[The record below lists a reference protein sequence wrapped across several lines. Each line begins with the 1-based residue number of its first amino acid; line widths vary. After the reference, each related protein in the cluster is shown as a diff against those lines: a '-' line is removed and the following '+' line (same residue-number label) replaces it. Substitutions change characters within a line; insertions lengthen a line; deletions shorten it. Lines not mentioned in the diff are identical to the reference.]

1 MAVRTTWHRRCHL
14 SLVFSSKRDKAMTSQ
29 VTPQEQDY
37 PLSPV
42 PMDQRRSIWSMGL
55 VLLGFTFFTA
65 TMWAGGSI
73 GVAFDFS
80 TMLLVLA
87 AGNLLLGT
95 YAAILGYIAAKSGLN
110 TALMSR
116 FTFGELGSKLSDFIL
131 GFTQIGWYAW
141 GTATMAILLV
151 KLTGLPESWTTPLMV
166 VFGFGFCITAF
177 IGYKGLE
184 MLSRFAVP
192 AMIIL
197 VAVSMTIA
205 TSDAGGFAGLL
216 AITPS
221 DEMTVAAAI
230 TMVFGTF
237 VSGGTQATNWT
248 RFAKS
253 GKTAVI
259 ATLLAFFLGNGLMTL
274 IGAFGALVYQQADIV
289 DIMVAQGLATLGILM
304 LFLNLWTTQDNT
316 VYNFAVAG
324 CNMIRTRRRKL
335 VTVGGAAIGTV
346 LAVLGMYEWLIPF
359 LVLLGT
365 FIPPIGGVIMASY
378 FIGYK
383 REYPSL
389 ETATLPAFN
398 LPGLAAYAIGSAA
411 AYTSPWIAPIVG
423 VLVAAASYGVVLVV
437 SEAVRDRRAQVLGAV

>member
-1 MAVRTTWHRRCHL
+1 
-14 SLVFSSKRDKAMTSQ
+14 MTSQ

-398 LPGLAAYAIGSAA
+398 IPGLAAYAIGSAA

>member
-1 MAVRTTWHRRCHL
+1 
-14 SLVFSSKRDKAMTSQ
+14 MTSQ

-116 FTFGELGSKLSDFIL
+116 FTFGELCSKLSDFIL

-141 GTATMAILLV
+141 GTATMAVLLV

-205 TSDAGGFAGLL
+205 TSDAGGFSGLL

-398 LPGLAAYAIGSAA
+398 VPGLAAYAIGSAA

>member
-1 MAVRTTWHRRCHL
+1 MNT
-14 SLVFSSKRDKAMTSQ
+14 Q
-29 VTPQEQDY
+29 VTPKEQDF

-42 PMDQRRSIWSMGL
+42 PMDQRKSVWSMGL

-65 TMWAGGSI
+65 TMWAGGSV
-73 GVAFDFS
+73 GVAFDFP
-80 TMLLVLA
+80 TMLMVLFI
-87 AGNLLLGT
+87 GNLLLGT

-116 FTFGELGSKLSDFIL
+116 FTFGEMGSKLSDFIL

-151 KLTGLPESWTTPLMV
+151 KLTGMPESLTIPLMIL
-166 VFGFGFCITAF
+166 FGFGFCITAF
-177 IGYKGLE
+177 IGYRGLE
-184 MLSRFAVP
+184 LLSRFAVP

-197 VAVSMTIA
+197 VAVSMSIA
-205 TSDAGGFAGLL
+205 TSDAGGLSGLM

-221 DEMTVAAAI
+221 SEMTIGAAI
-230 TMVFGTF
+230 TLVFGTF

-324 CNMIRTRRRKL
+324 CNLVRTRRRKTITI
-335 VTVGGAAIGTV
+335 VGAAIGTV

-359 LVLLGT
+359 LILLGT
-365 FIPPIGGVIMASY
+365 FIPPIGGVIIASY
-378 FIGYK
+378 FVYYK
-383 REYPSL
+383 RQYPAL
-389 ETATLPAFN
+389 DETQLPAFN
-398 LPGLAAYAIGSAA
+398 IAGLAAYTIGSIA

-423 VLVAAASYGVVLVV
+423 VLVSAGVYSVFVIV
-437 SEAVRDRRAQVLGAV
+437 SRAIQARRSPSTGVA

>member
-1 MAVRTTWHRRCHL
+1 
-14 SLVFSSKRDKAMTSQ
+14 MTLKESADP
-29 VTPQEQDY
+29 TPKEQDY
-37 PLSPV
+37 PLSAV
-42 PMDQRRSIWSMGL
+42 PMDQRKSVWSMGI

-65 TMWAGGSI
+65 TMWAGGSV
-73 GVAFDFS
+73 GVAFDFQ
-80 TMLLVLA
+80 TMLMVLI

-95 YAAILGYIAAKSGLN
+95 YAAVLGYIAAKSGLN

-116 FTFGELGSKLSDFIL
+116 FTFGELGSKLSDVIL

-151 KLTGLPESWTTPLMV
+151 RLTGLPESLTTPLMV
-166 VFGFGFCITAF
+166 LFGFGFCVTAF
-177 IGYKGLE
+177 IGYRGLE
-184 MLSRFAVP
+184 ILSRFAVP

-205 TSDAGGFAGLL
+205 TSDAGGFAGLMG
-216 AITPS
+216 ITPT
-221 DEMTVAAAI
+221 ENMTVAAAI
-230 TMVFGTF
+230 TLVFGTF

-253 GKTAVI
+253 GKSAVI

-289 DIMVAQGLATLGILM
+289 DIMVAQGLATMGILM

-324 CNMIRTRRRKL
+324 CNLVRTRRRQL
-335 VTVGGAAIGTV
+335 VTVVGAAIGTV

-383 REYPSL
+383 RQYPSL
-389 ETATLPAFN
+389 DEATLPAFN
-398 LPGLAAYAIGSAA
+398 APGLAAYFIGSAA
-411 AYTSPWIAPIVG
+411 AYSSPWVAPIVG
-423 VLVAAASYGVVLVV
+423 VLVAAGSFGLMLFF
-437 SEAVRDRRAQVLGAV
+437 SDAVRQRRSQIMGSI

>member
-1 MAVRTTWHRRCHL
+1 
-14 SLVFSSKRDKAMTSQ
+14 MTSQ

-177 IGYKGLE
+177 IGYKGQE

-205 TSDAGGFAGLL
+205 TSDAGGFSGLL

-221 DEMTVAAAI
+221 DDMTVAAAI

-259 ATLLAFFLGNGLMTL
+259 ATLVAFFLGNGLMTL

-389 ETATLPAFN
+389 ETVTLPAFN
-398 LPGLAAYAIGSAA
+398 FPGLAAYAIGSAA

-423 VLVAAASYGVVLVV
+423 VLVAAASYAVVLFV
-437 SEAVRDRRAQVLGAV
+437 SEAVRDRRAQVLGAA

>member
-1 MAVRTTWHRRCHL
+1 
-14 SLVFSSKRDKAMTSQ
+14 MTSQ

-141 GTATMAILLV
+141 GTATMAVLLV

-205 TSDAGGFAGLL
+205 TSDAGGFSGLL

-237 VSGGTQATNWT
+237 VSGSTQATNWT

-398 LPGLAAYAIGSAA
+398 VPGLAAYAIGSAA

>member
-1 MAVRTTWHRRCHL
+1 M
-14 SLVFSSKRDKAMTSQ
+14 
-29 VTPQEQDY
+29 EQSDY
-37 PLSPV
+37 PLSEV
-42 PMDQRRSIWSMGL
+42 PNAARKGL
-55 VLLGFTFFTA
+55 LSTSVVLLGFTFFTA
-65 TMWAGGSI
+65 TMWAGGSV
-73 GVAFDFS
+73 GVAFDFP
-80 TMLLVLA
+80 TMLMVLA
-87 AGNLLLGT
+87 AGNLLLGI
-95 YAAILGYIAAKSGLN
+95 YAAVLGYIAAKTGLN

-141 GTATMAILLV
+141 GTATMAILLI
-151 KLTGLPESWTTPLMV
+151 KLTGMPEGMTTPLMIL
-166 VFGFGFCITAF
+166 FGFAFCVTAF
-177 IGYKGLE
+177 IGYRGLE
-184 MLSRFAVP
+184 WLSRVAVP

-205 TSDAGGFAGLL
+205 TSDAGGLGGLL
-216 AITPS
+216 SITPTS
-221 DEMTVAAAI
+221 EMTVAAAI
-230 TMVFGTF
+230 TLVFGTF

-324 CNMIRTRRRKL
+324 CNLVRTRRRKL
-335 VTVGGAAIGTV
+335 VTVVGAGIGTV
-346 LAVLGMYEWLIPF
+346 LAVMGMYQWLIPF

-383 REYPSL
+383 RQYPDL
-389 ETATLPAFN
+389 ATASLPAFN

-411 AYTSPWIAPIVG
+411 AYSSPWIAPIVG
-423 VLVAAASYGVVLVV
+423 VLVAALSYSVILVV
-437 SEAVRDRRAQVLGAV
+437 GQAVRERRALVMGTA

>member
-1 MAVRTTWHRRCHL
+1 MTTKAT
-14 SLVFSSKRDKAMTSQ
+14 SK
-29 VTPQEQDY
+29 EQDY

-42 PMDQRRSIWSMGL
+42 PMTERKSVWSMGL

-73 GVAFDFS
+73 GVAFDFT
-80 TMLLVLA
+80 TMLMVLA
-87 AGNLLLGT
+87 IGNLLLGV
-95 YAAILGYIAAKSGLN
+95 YAAVLGYIAAKTGLN

-116 FTFGELGSKLSDFIL
+116 FTFGEVGSKLSDFIL

-151 KLTGLPESWTTPLMV
+151 KLTGMPESLTTPLMV
-166 VFGFGFCITAF
+166 VFGFGFCVTAF

-184 MLSRFAVP
+184 WLSRVAVP

-205 TSDAGGFAGLL
+205 TADGGGFSGLL
-216 AITPS
+216 AIAPT
-221 DEMTVAAAI
+221 DEMTMAAAI
-230 TMVFGTF
+230 TLVFGTF

-324 CNMIRTRRRKL
+324 CNMLRTRRRKT

-359 LVLLGT
+359 LILLGT

-378 FIGYK
+378 FVGYK
-383 REYPSL
+383 RSYPALSDV
-389 ETATLPAFN
+389 TLPAFN
-398 LPGLAAYAIGSAA
+398 ITGLAAYVIGSTA

-423 VLVAAASYGVVLVV
+423 VVVAALSYSVILIASQ
-437 SEAVRDRRAQVLGAV
+437 AVRERRTQVTGAI

>member
-1 MAVRTTWHRRCHL
+1 MTT
-14 SLVFSSKRDKAMTSQ
+14 Q

-42 PMDQRRSIWSMGL
+42 PMDQRKSLWSMGL

-65 TMWAGGSI
+65 TMWAGGSV
-73 GVAFDFS
+73 GVAFDFP
-80 TMLLVLA
+80 TMLMVLA
-87 AGNLLLGT
+87 AGNLLLGI
-95 YAAILGYIAAKSGLN
+95 YAAILGYIAAKTGLN

-151 KLTGLPESWTTPLMV
+151 KLTGLPEGWTMPLMV

-184 MLSRFAVP
+184 LLSLIAVP
-192 AMIIL
+192 AMILL
-197 VAVSMTIA
+197 VAVSMFIA
-205 TSDAGGFAGLL
+205 ASDAGGLSGLM
-216 AITPS
+216 AIAPAEDMS
-221 DEMTVAAAI
+221 VAAAI
-230 TMVFGTF
+230 TLVFGTF

-248 RFAKS
+248 RFARS
-253 GKTAVI
+253 GRTAVI

-324 CNMIRTRRRKL
+324 CNLLRTRRRRA

-346 LAVLGMYEWLIPF
+346 LAVMGMYQWLIPF
-359 LVLLGT
+359 LILLGT

-383 REYPSL
+383 RQYPAL
-389 ETATLPAFN
+389 DRTTLPAFN
-398 LPGLAAYAIGSAA
+398 WPGLAAYAIGSAA
-411 AYTSPWIAPIVG
+411 AYFSTWIAPVVG
-423 VLVAAASYGVVLVV
+423 VVVAALSYGLVLLVAGGVR
-437 SEAVRDRRAQVLGAV
+437 ERRAQMLSSI

>member
-1 MAVRTTWHRRCHL
+1 MTTE
-14 SLVFSSKRDKAMTSQ
+14 TN
-29 VTPQEQDY
+29 PQEQDY
-37 PLSPV
+37 PLSAV
-42 PMDQRRSIWSMGL
+42 PMDQRKSLWSMGL

-65 TMWAGGSI
+65 TMWAGGSV
-73 GVAFDFS
+73 GVAFDFP
-80 TMLLVLA
+80 TMLMVLA
-87 AGNLLLGT
+87 AGNLLLGI
-95 YAAILGYIAAKSGLN
+95 YAAILGYIAAKTGLN

-116 FTFGELGSKLSDFIL
+116 YTFGEIGSKLSDFIL

-141 GTATMAILLV
+141 GTATMALLLV
-151 KLTGLPESWTTPLMV
+151 KLTGVPETWTTPLMV
-166 VFGFGFCITAF
+166 LFGFGFCVTAF
-177 IGYKGLE
+177 IGYRGLE
-184 MLSRFAVP
+184 LLSRFAVP

-197 VAVSMTIA
+197 VAVSMFIA
-205 TSDAGGFAGLL
+205 TSDAGGFSALM

-221 DEMTVAAAI
+221 EDMSIAAAI
-230 TMVFGTF
+230 TLVFGTF

-248 RFAKS
+248 RFATS
-253 GKTAVI
+253 GRTAVI

-324 CNMIRTRRRKL
+324 CNMLRTRRRRT
-335 VTVGGAAIGTV
+335 VTIGGAAIGTV

-359 LVLLGT
+359 LILLGT

-383 REYPSL
+383 RQYPAL
-389 ETATLPAFN
+389 ETTTLPALN
-398 LPGLAAYAIGSAA
+398 LPGLAAYAIGSGA
-411 AYTSPWIAPIVG
+411 AYFSTWIAPLVG
-423 VLVAAASYGVVLVV
+423 VLVAALSYGVILVV
-437 SEAVRDRRAQVLGAV
+437 ADAVRERRAQLLRTI

>member
-1 MAVRTTWHRRCHL
+1 
-14 SLVFSSKRDKAMTSQ
+14 MTSQ
-29 VTPQEQDY
+29 VSPQEQDY

-87 AGNLLLGT
+87 VGNLLLGS
-95 YAAILGYIAAKSGLN
+95 YAAILGYIAAKTGLN

-151 KLTGLPESWTTPLMV
+151 KLTGMPESWTTPLMV

-205 TSDAGGFAGLL
+205 TSDAGGFSGLL
-216 AITPS
+216 AITPAG
-221 DEMTVAAAI
+221 DMTVAAAI
-230 TMVFGTF
+230 TLVFGTF

-259 ATLLAFFLGNGLMTL
+259 ATLAAFFLGNGLMTL

-324 CNMIRTRRRKL
+324 CNMLRTRRRKS
-335 VTVGGAAIGTV
+335 VTIGGAAIGTA
-346 LAVLGMYEWLIPF
+346 LAVMGMYEWLIPF

-383 REYPSL
+383 RQYPAL
-389 ETATLPAFN
+389 EEATLPAFN
-398 LPGLAAYAIGSAA
+398 VPGLAAYAIGSAA

-423 VLVAAASYGVVLVV
+423 VLAAAASYGLVLLV
-437 SEAVRDRRAQVLGAV
+437 SDAVRERRAQVLGVA

>member
-1 MAVRTTWHRRCHL
+1 
-14 SLVFSSKRDKAMTSQ
+14 MTSQ

-87 AGNLLLGT
+87 AGHLLLGT

-141 GTATMAILLV
+141 GTATMAVLLV

-205 TSDAGGFAGLL
+205 TSDAGGFSGLL

-324 CNMIRTRRRKL
+324 CTMIRTRRRKL

-398 LPGLAAYAIGSAA
+398 VPGLAAYAIGSAA

>member
-1 MAVRTTWHRRCHL
+1 
-14 SLVFSSKRDKAMTSQ
+14 
-29 VTPQEQDY
+29 
-37 PLSPV
+37 
-42 PMDQRRSIWSMGL
+42 MDQRKSIWSMGF

-65 TMWAGGSI
+65 TMWAGGSV

-80 TMLLVLA
+80 TMLLVLG
-87 AGNLLLGT
+87 AGNLLLGL
-95 YAAILGYIAAKSGLN
+95 YAAALGYIAAKTGLN

-116 FTFGELGSKLSDFIL
+116 FTFGEIGSKLSDFIL

-151 KLTGLPESWTTPLMV
+151 KLTSLPETWTTPLMV
-166 VFGFGFCITAF
+166 VFGFGFCVTAF
-177 IGYKGLE
+177 IGYRGLE
-184 MLSRFAVP
+184 LLSRFAVP

-197 VAVSMTIA
+197 VGISMTIA
-205 TSDAGGFAGLL
+205 TSDAGGFSGLL
-216 AITPS
+216 AITPTG
-221 DEMTVAAAI
+221 EMTVAAAI
-230 TMVFGTF
+230 TLVFGTF

-248 RFAKS
+248 RFARS

-274 IGAFGALVYQQADIV
+274 IGAFGALVYQQSDIV

-324 CNMIRTRRRKL
+324 CNMLRTRRRKL
-335 VTVGGAAIGTV
+335 VTVGGAAIGTA
-346 LAVLGMYEWLIPF
+346 LAVMGMYEWLIPF

-365 FIPPIGGVIMASY
+365 FIPPIGGVIMASF

-383 REYPSL
+383 QKYPAL
-389 ETATLPAFN
+389 DQANLPAFN
-398 LPGLAAYAIGSAA
+398 LPGLAAYVIGSAA
-411 AYTSPWIAPIVG
+411 AYSSPWIAPIVG
-423 VLVAAASYGVVLVV
+423 VVVAAFSFGLILILT
-437 SEAVRDRRAQVLGAV
+437 EAVRARRTLVMGAA

>member
-1 MAVRTTWHRRCHL
+1 MNTQSNA
-14 SLVFSSKRDKAMTSQ
+14 K
-29 VTPQEQDY
+29 EQDF

-42 PMDQRRSIWSMGL
+42 PMDQRKSVWSMGL

-80 TMLLVLA
+80 TMLMVLLI
-87 AGNLLLGT
+87 GNLLLGT

-116 FTFGELGSKLSDFIL
+116 FAFGEMGSKLSDFIL

-141 GTATMAILLV
+141 GTATMAILLI
-151 KLTGLPESWTTPLMV
+151 KLTGLPESLTTPLMIL
-166 VFGFGFCITAF
+166 FGFGFCVTAF
-177 IGYKGLE
+177 IGYRGLE
-184 MLSRFAVP
+184 LLSRFAVP

-197 VAVSMTIA
+197 VGVSMSIA
-205 TSDAGGFAGLL
+205 TSDAGGLSGLM

-221 DEMTVAAAI
+221 SDMTIGAAI
-230 TMVFGTF
+230 TLVFGTF

-316 VYNFAVAG
+316 VYNFAIAG
-324 CNMIRTRRRKL
+324 CNLVRTRRRKT
-335 VTVGGAAIGTV
+335 VTVVGAAIGTV

-359 LVLLGT
+359 LILLGT

-378 FIGYK
+378 FVSYK
-383 REYPSL
+383 RQYPAL
-389 ETATLPAFN
+389 EDTTLPAFN
-398 LPGLAAYAIGSAA
+398 VPGLTAYAIGSLA

-423 VLVAAASYGVVLVV
+423 VLVAAFAFTVLTLV
-437 SEAVRDRRAQVLGAV
+437 SQAVREHRMQTLSASK

>member
-1 MAVRTTWHRRCHL
+1 MST
-14 SLVFSSKRDKAMTSQ
+14 Q

-42 PMDQRRSIWSMGL
+42 PMDQRKSLWSMGL

-65 TMWAGGSI
+65 TMWAGGSV

-87 AGNLLLGT
+87 TGNLLLGV
-95 YAAILGYIAAKSGLN
+95 YAAVLGYIAAKTGLN

-116 FTFGELGSKLSDFIL
+116 FTFGELGSKLSDVIL

-166 VFGFGFCITAF
+166 VFGFGFCVTAF
-177 IGYKGLE
+177 IGYRGLE
-184 MLSRFAVP
+184 WLSRFAVP

-205 TSDAGGFAGLL
+205 TDDAGGLSGLL
-216 AITPS
+216 AITPTGDLS
-221 DEMTVAAAI
+221 VAAAI
-230 TMVFGTF
+230 TLVFGTF

-248 RFAKS
+248 RFATS
-253 GKTAVI
+253 GKTAVV
-259 ATLLAFFLGNGLMTL
+259 ATLLAFLLGNGLMTL

-324 CNMIRTRRRKL
+324 CNLLRTRRRRL

-346 LAVLGMYEWLIPF
+346 LAVMGMYEWLIPF

-378 FIGYK
+378 FIGY
-383 REYPSL
+383 RRQYPAL
-389 ETATLPAFN
+389 DQVTLPAFN
-398 LPGLAAYAIGSAA
+398 LPGLAAYVIGSLA

-423 VLVAAASYGVVLVV
+423 VLVAALSYGLLLLVTG
-437 SEAVRDRRAQVLGAV
+437 AVRERRAQVLGSL

>member
-1 MAVRTTWHRRCHL
+1 
-14 SLVFSSKRDKAMTSQ
+14 MTSQ

-141 GTATMAILLV
+141 GTATMAVLLV

-205 TSDAGGFAGLL
+205 TSDAGGFSGLL

-389 ETATLPAFN
+389 ETALLPAFN
-398 LPGLAAYAIGSAA
+398 VPGLAAYAIGSAA

>member
-1 MAVRTTWHRRCHL
+1 
-14 SLVFSSKRDKAMTSQ
+14 
-29 VTPQEQDY
+29 
-37 PLSPV
+37 
-42 PMDQRRSIWSMGL
+42 MGL

-80 TMLLVLA
+80 TMIMVLLV
-87 AGNLLLGT
+87 GNLLLGT

-116 FTFGELGSKLSDFIL
+116 FTFGEMGSKLSDFIL

-141 GTATMAILLV
+141 GTATMAILIV
-151 KLTGLPESWTTPLMV
+151 KLTGLPESLTIPLMII
-166 VFGFGFCITAF
+166 FGFGFCITAF
-177 IGYKGLE
+177 IGYRGLE
-184 MLSRFAVP
+184 LLSRFAVP

-197 VAVSMTIA
+197 VAVSMGIA
-205 TSDAGGFAGLL
+205 TSDAGGLSGLMS
-216 AITPS
+216 ITPTS
-221 DEMTVAAAI
+221 TMTISAAI
-230 TMVFGTF
+230 TLVFGTF

-324 CNMIRTRRRKL
+324 CNLVRTKRRKT
-335 VTVGGAAIGTV
+335 VTIVGAAIGTA
-346 LAVLGMYEWLIPF
+346 LAVLGMYQWLIPF
-359 LVLLGT
+359 LILLGT

-378 FIGYK
+378 FVCYK
-383 REYPSL
+383 RQYPSL
-389 ETATLPAFN
+389 EDTVLPAFN
-398 LPGLAAYAIGSAA
+398 IPGLTAYAVGSLAAYS
-411 AYTSPWIAPIVG
+411 SPWIAPIVG
-423 VLVAAASYGVVLVV
+423 VLASALAYSLFIIISRAL
-437 SEAVRDRRAQVLGAV
+437 SERRAQNIGSA

>member
-1 MAVRTTWHRRCHL
+1 
-14 SLVFSSKRDKAMTSQ
+14 MTSQ
-29 VTPQEQDY
+29 VSPQEQDY

-87 AGNLLLGT
+87 VGNLLLGT
-95 YAAILGYIAAKSGLN
+95 YAAILGYIAAKTGLN

-205 TSDAGGFAGLL
+205 TSDAGGLTGLL
-216 AITPS
+216 AITPA
-221 DEMTVAAAI
+221 DDMTVAAAI
-230 TMVFGTF
+230 TLVFGTF

-248 RFAKS
+248 RFARS

-259 ATLLAFFLGNGLMTL
+259 ATLAAFFLGNGLMTL

-324 CNMIRTRRRKL
+324 CNMLRTRRRKS
-335 VTVGGAAIGTV
+335 VTIGGAAIGTA
-346 LAVLGMYEWLIPF
+346 LAVMGMYEWLIPF

-383 REYPSL
+383 RQYPAL
-389 ETATLPAFN
+389 EEATLPAFN
-398 LPGLAAYAIGSAA
+398 VPGLAAYAIGSAA

-423 VLVAAASYGVVLVV
+423 VLVAAASYGLVLLV
-437 SEAVRDRRAQVLGAV
+437 SDAVRERRAQVLGVA

>member
-1 MAVRTTWHRRCHL
+1 MTTE
-14 SLVFSSKRDKAMTSQ
+14 T
-29 VTPQEQDY
+29 TPQEQDY

-42 PMDQRRSIWSMGL
+42 PMDQRKSIWSMGF

-65 TMWAGGSI
+65 TMWAGGSV

-80 TMLLVLA
+80 TMLLVLG
-87 AGNLLLGT
+87 AGNLLLGL
-95 YAAILGYIAAKSGLN
+95 YAAALGYIAAKTGLN

-116 FTFGELGSKLSDFIL
+116 FTFGEIGSKLSDFIL

-151 KLTGLPESWTTPLMV
+151 KLTGLPETWTTPLMV
-166 VFGFGFCITAF
+166 VFGFGFCVTAF
-177 IGYKGLE
+177 IGYRGLE
-184 MLSRFAVP
+184 LLSRFAVP

-197 VAVSMTIA
+197 VGISMTIA
-205 TSDAGGFAGLL
+205 TSDAGGFSGLL
-216 AITPS
+216 AITPTG
-221 DEMTVAAAI
+221 EMTVAAAI
-230 TMVFGTF
+230 TLVFGTF

-248 RFAKS
+248 RFARS

-274 IGAFGALVYQQADIV
+274 IGAFGALVYQQSDIV

-324 CNMIRTRRRKL
+324 CNMLRTRRRKL
-335 VTVGGAAIGTV
+335 VTVGGAAIGTA
-346 LAVLGMYEWLIPF
+346 LAVMGMYEWLIPF

-365 FIPPIGGVIMASY
+365 FIPPIGGVIMASF

-383 REYPSL
+383 QKYPAL
-389 ETATLPAFN
+389 DQANLPAFN
-398 LPGLAAYAIGSAA
+398 LPGLAAYVIGSAA
-411 AYTSPWIAPIVG
+411 AYSSPWIAPIVG
-423 VLVAAASYGVVLVV
+423 VVVAAFSFGLILILT
-437 SEAVRDRRAQVLGAV
+437 EAVRARRTLVMGAA

>member
-1 MAVRTTWHRRCHL
+1 
-14 SLVFSSKRDKAMTSQ
+14 MTSQ
-29 VTPQEQDY
+29 VSPQEQDY

-87 AGNLLLGT
+87 VGNLLLGT
-95 YAAILGYIAAKSGLN
+95 YAAILGYIAAKTGLN

-205 TSDAGGFAGLL
+205 TSDAGGFSGLL
-216 AITPS
+216 AITPAG
-221 DEMTVAAAI
+221 DMTVAAAI
-230 TMVFGTF
+230 TLVFGTF

-248 RFAKS
+248 RFARS

-259 ATLLAFFLGNGLMTL
+259 ATLAAFFLGNGLMTL

-289 DIMVAQGLATLGILM
+289 DIMVAQGLATLGVLM

-324 CNMIRTRRRKL
+324 CNMLRTRRRKS

-346 LAVLGMYEWLIPF
+346 LAVMGMYEWLIPF

-378 FIGYK
+378 FIGY
-383 REYPSL
+383 RRQYPAL
-389 ETATLPAFN
+389 EEATLPAFN
-398 LPGLAAYAIGSAA
+398 VPGLAAYAIGSAA

-423 VLVAAASYGVVLVV
+423 VLVAAASYGLVLLV
-437 SEAVRDRRAQVLGAV
+437 SDAVRERRAQVLGVA

>member
-1 MAVRTTWHRRCHL
+1 MSTET
-14 SLVFSSKRDKAMTSQ
+14 SS
-29 VTPQEQDY
+29 QEQDY
-37 PLSPV
+37 PLGPV
-42 PMDQRRSIWSMGL
+42 PLDKRKSVWSMGL

-65 TMWAGGSI
+65 TMWAGGSV

-80 TMLLVLA
+80 TMLMVLA
-87 AGNLLLGT
+87 AGNLLLGI
-95 YAAILGYIAAKSGLN
+95 YAAVLGYIAAKTGLN

-141 GTATMAILLV
+141 GTATMAILLI
-151 KLTGLPESWTTPLMV
+151 KLTGMPESLTEPLMI
-166 VFGFGFCITAF
+166 VFGFAFCITAF
-177 IGYKGLE
+177 IGYRGLE
-184 MLSRFAVP
+184 WLSRIAVP

-205 TSDAGGFAGLL
+205 SSDAGGLSGLL
-216 AITPS
+216 SITPTS
-221 DEMTVAAAI
+221 EMTVAAAI
-230 TMVFGTF
+230 TLVFGTF

-274 IGAFGALVYQQADIV
+274 IGAFGSLVYQQADIV

-324 CNMIRTRRRKL
+324 CNLVRTRRRKL
-335 VTVGGAAIGTV
+335 VTVVGAGIGTV
-346 LAVLGMYEWLIPF
+346 LAVMGMYQWLIPF

-378 FIGYK
+378 FVGYK
-383 REYPSL
+383 RKYPEL
-389 ETATLPAFN
+389 ATTVLPSFN
-398 LPGLAAYAIGSAA
+398 VPGLGAYFIGSAA

-423 VLVAAASYGVVLVV
+423 VLVAALSYSLILVV
-437 SEAVRDRRAQVLGAV
+437 GQAVRERRALVMGTA

>member
-1 MAVRTTWHRRCHL
+1 
-14 SLVFSSKRDKAMTSQ
+14 MTSR
-29 VTPQEQDY
+29 TSPQEQDY

-42 PMDQRRSIWSMGL
+42 PMDQRKSLWSMGF

-65 TMWAGGSI
+65 TMWAGGSV

-80 TMLLVLA
+80 TMLLVLG
-87 AGNLLLGT
+87 AGNLLLGI
-95 YAAILGYIAAKSGLN
+95 YAAVLGYIAAKTGLN

-116 FTFGELGSKLSDFIL
+116 FTFGEIGSKLSDIIL

-166 VFGFGFCITAF
+166 LFGFGFCITAF
-177 IGYKGLE
+177 IGYRGLE
-184 MLSRFAVP
+184 LLSRFAVP

-205 TSDAGGFAGLL
+205 TSDAGGLSGLL

-221 DEMTVAAAI
+221 EDMTVAAAI
-230 TMVFGTF
+230 TLVFGTF

-248 RFAKS
+248 RFARS

-324 CNMIRTRRRKL
+324 CNMLRTRRRKL
-335 VTVGGAAIGTV
+335 VTVGGAAIGTT

-383 REYPSL
+383 RQYPDL
-389 ETATLPAFN
+389 AQTKLPAFN
-398 LPGLAAYAIGSAA
+398 VPGLAAYAIGSAA
-411 AYTSPWIAPIVG
+411 AYTSPWIAPII
-423 VLVAAASYGVVLVV
+423 GVVVAGGSFGLVLLI
-437 SEAVRDRRAQVLGAV
+437 SDGVRERRAQVMGAV

>member
-1 MAVRTTWHRRCHL
+1 
-14 SLVFSSKRDKAMTSQ
+14 MTSQ
-29 VTPQEQDY
+29 VSPQEQDY

-87 AGNLLLGT
+87 VGNLLLGT
-95 YAAILGYIAAKSGLN
+95 YAAILGYIAAKTGLN

-216 AITPS
+216 AITPA
-221 DEMTVAAAI
+221 DDMTVAAAI
-230 TMVFGTF
+230 TLVFGTF

-248 RFAKS
+248 RFARS

-259 ATLLAFFLGNGLMTL
+259 ATLAAFFLGNGLMTL

-324 CNMIRTRRRKL
+324 CNMLRTRRRKS
-335 VTVGGAAIGTV
+335 VTIGGAAIGTA
-346 LAVLGMYEWLIPF
+346 LAVMGMYEWLIPF

-383 REYPSL
+383 RQYPAL
-389 ETATLPAFN
+389 EDVTLPAFN
-398 LPGLAAYAIGSAA
+398 VPGLAAYAIGSAA

-423 VLVAAASYGVVLVV
+423 VLVAAASYGLVLLV
-437 SEAVRDRRAQVLGAV
+437 SDAVRERRAQVLGVA